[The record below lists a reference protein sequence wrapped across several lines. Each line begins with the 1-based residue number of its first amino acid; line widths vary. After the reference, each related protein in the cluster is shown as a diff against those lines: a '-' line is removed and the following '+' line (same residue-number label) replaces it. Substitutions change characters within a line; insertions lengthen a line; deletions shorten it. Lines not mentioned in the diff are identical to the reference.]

1 MNPHELHQLSTP
13 KLVER
18 FISTEVDQFQAELQ
32 GDIAKQNKCV
42 RVATAIAKELKN
54 RPGDQ
59 RSMLLEL
66 YKHPNVQVRLMAAK
80 LTLAVAPSAGR
91 QLLESMG
98 SHMSTLKP
106 WMLECVCGLSSK
118 AFSIRP
124 STTTSDRVVLLSAE

>member
-32 GDIAKQNKCV
+32 GDIGKQNKCV

-91 QLLESMG
+91 QLLESIG
-98 SHMSTLKP
+98 ESHGYPQAMDAGMCLWTLEQGIFNP
-106 WMLECVCGLSSK
+106 
-118 AFSIRP
+118 
-124 STTTSDRVVLLSAE
+124 T

>member
-91 QLLESMG
+91 QLLESIRE
-98 SHMSTLKP
+98 SHEYPQAMDAGMCLWTLEQGIFNP
-106 WMLECVCGLSSK
+106 
-118 AFSIRP
+118 
-124 STTTSDRVVLLSAE
+124 T